1 MMKKEI
7 PDKIYFKIGEVARLA
22 DVAPHVLRYW
32 EAEFTEISP
41 KRTQAGQRLY
51 RRSDVELILT
61 IKELL
66 HTRGYTIAGARKL
79 ITGGTVPTAQQRG
92 ESASAVPDG
101 DRLREIKNEL
111 EEIHRRLS
119 IPVRND

>member
-1 MMKKEI
+1 MKQEI

-32 EAEFTEISP
+32 EAEFAEISP

-66 HTRGYTIAGARKL
+66 YTRGYTIAGARSEL
-79 ITGGTVPTAQQRG
+79 PAALYQRHN
-92 ESASAVPDG
+92 SIASQHLPHLMVISCG
-101 DRLREIKNEL
+101 R
-111 EEIHRRLS
+111 
-119 IPVRND
+119 